1 MTTHE
6 IEGTSTPRS
15 AAISGRAMLTM
26 LTLTTESIIPLAT
39 TISAIQRQ
47 RGWARTRARTA
58 TTRCAARPLTRRV

>member
-15 AAISGRAMLTM
+15 AAIVGSAMLTM

-39 TISAIQRQ
+39 TMSAIQRH
-47 RGWARTRARTA
+47 RGCARMRARSA
-58 TTRCAARPLTRRV
+58 AARAAAR